1 MRKIIFLLF
10 TILAAWQ
17 VKAADKVRFVAEAAD
32 VVVSGDQVRLVF
44 TVNSQD
50 IKDFRAP
57 SIKGFDVLMGP
68 SRSQQSSIQIIN
80 GKRTSNSSTAFT
92 YILLAGNPGTYT
104 IPAASVEVMERKS
117 FPMPFPS
124 RCFRRTRPRGI
135 VATTE
140 EAVLL
145 LHAARQQVAVS
156 QPMICLSRLQPA
168 RPPYTSRKPFC

>member
-68 SRSQQSSIQIIN
+68 LSAEQYSDYQR
-80 GKRTSNSSTAFT
+80 KA
-92 YILLAGNPGTYT
+92 YIEQFYGVHLYPLG
-104 IPAASVEVMERKS
+104 RKS
-117 FPMPFPS
+117 WYVYHS
-124 RCFRRTRPRGI
+124 GSQCRGKWRESLFQCHFHQG
-135 VATTE
+135 ASAGPDLGE
-140 EAVLL
+140 
-145 LHAARQQVAVS
+145 
-156 QPMICLSRLQPA
+156 
-168 RPPYTSRKPFC
+168 

>member
-92 YILLAGNPGTYT
+92 YILLAGSPGTYT
-104 IPAASVEVMERKS
+104 IPAASVEVNGEKV
-117 FPMPFPS
+117 
-124 RCFRRTRPRGI
+124 FRRTRTREI
-135 VATTE
+135 VATTGE
-140 EAVLL
+140 EVLL
-145 LHAARQQVAVS
+145 LHAARQQAAVS
-156 QPMICLSRLQPA
+156 RPMICLSRLQPA

>member
-92 YILLAGNPGTYT
+92 YILLAGNPGT
-104 IPAASVEVMERKS
+104 
-117 FPMPFPS
+117 
-124 RCFRRTRPRGI
+124 
-135 VATTE
+135 
-140 EAVLL
+140 
-145 LHAARQQVAVS
+145 
-156 QPMICLSRLQPA
+156 
-168 RPPYTSRKPFC
+168 